1 MKLIHKPCCSE
12 TSENKKLISF
22 NSLKNSQNGTFL
34 VTPKSITK
42 QTRVTL
48 FAMEIPQIDDIYKL
62 LSDKLESW
70 MEGAITILPNIV
82 VAILIAI
89 VFGVLARVV
98 GNVVGRVMR
107 RTFESRQIAGLLTSI
122 VKSLVLIAG
131 IFIALDFVGLKG
143 TVTSLLAGAGIV
155 GLAIGFAFQDMTEN
169 LIAGIAMGIR
179 KPFEIGDVIEAE
191 GVFGNVKGI
200 NLRNTLVETFY
211 GQLEV
216 IPNKILFRNILTNY
230 STLGHRR
237 IEVPVGISY
246 ADDIEKAVSVIVDAM
261 KEKDYV
267 IMKEDTAVY
276 AESFG
281 DSSINLLLWFWIKY
295 PGEHSF
301 MQVRHD
307 AVSTVKTVLE
317 DNDILIPFPI
327 RTLDFNSKGS
337 DNLNTMLK
345 DTKETQ

>member
-1 MKLIHKPCCSE
+1 ME
-12 TSENKKLISF
+12 F
-22 NSLKNSQNGTFL
+22 
-34 VTPKSITK
+34 PK
-42 QTRVTL
+42 VD
-48 FAMEIPQIDDIYKL
+48 EVYKL
-62 LSDKLESW
+62 LSEKLESW
-70 MEGAITILPNIV
+70 IEGGITLLPNIV
-82 VAILIAI
+82 VAFLIAI
-89 VFGVLARVV
+89 LFGVIAKVV
-98 GNVVGRVMR
+98 GNVVGKLMR

-122 VKSLVLIAG
+122 IKSIIIVAG

-169 LIAGIAMGIR
+169 FIAGVAMGIR

-191 GVFGNVKGI
+191 GVFGNVKEI

-230 STLGHRR
+230 STLGYRR

-246 ADDIEKAVSVIVDAM
+246 ADDIEQAANVITDAM
-261 KEKDYV
+261 NDKDYV
-267 IMKEDTAVY
+267 IKKEETAVY

-281 DSSINLLLWFWIKY
+281 DSSINLLLWFWIRY
-295 PGEHSF
+295 PGEPGF
-301 MQVRHD
+301 MVVRHD
-307 AVSTVKTVLE
+307 AINTVKTVLE

-327 RTLDFNSKGS
+327 RTLDFNAKGGDKLNAMINPREERGKSNAGSTSTQTTS
-337 DNLNTMLK
+337 DEKAGN
-345 DTKETQ
+345 DPGQPGEE

>member
-1 MKLIHKPCCSE
+1 
-12 TSENKKLISF
+12 
-22 NSLKNSQNGTFL
+22 
-34 VTPKSITK
+34 
-42 QTRVTL
+42 
-48 FAMEIPQIDDIYKL
+48 MEIPRIDDVYKL
-62 LSDKLESW
+62 LTGKLETW
-70 MEGAITILPNIV
+70 MESAITILPNIV
-82 VAILIAI
+82 VALLIAI
-89 VFGVLARVV
+89 AFGFIARIV
-98 GNVVGRVMR
+98 GNIAGTVMR

-169 LIAGIAMGIR
+169 FIAGIAMGIR
-179 KPFEIGDVIEAE
+179 KPFEIGDVIKAE
-191 GVFGNVKGI
+191 GVFGNVKSI

-230 STLGHRR
+230 STLGKRR

-246 ADDIEKAVSVIVDAM
+246 ADDIEKAGKVIVEAM
-261 KEKDYV
+261 KDKEYV
-267 IMKEDTAVY
+267 IINDETAVY

-281 DSSINLLLWFWIKY
+281 DSSINLVLWFWISY
-295 PGEHSF
+295 PGEHGF
-301 MQVRHD
+301 MDVRHD
-307 AVSTVKTVLE
+307 AVCTVKNVLE
-317 DNDILIPFPI
+317 ENDILIPFPI

-337 DNLNTMLK
+337 DNLDTMLK
-345 DTKETQ
+345 DREEIQ

>member
-1 MKLIHKPCCSE
+1 ME
-12 TSENKKLISF
+12 F
-22 NSLKNSQNGTFL
+22 
-34 VTPKSITK
+34 PK
-42 QTRVTL
+42 VD
-48 FAMEIPQIDDIYKL
+48 EVYKL
-62 LSDKLESW
+62 LSEKLESW
-70 MEGAITILPNIV
+70 IEGGITLLPNIV
-82 VAILIAI
+82 VAFLIAI
-89 VFGVLARVV
+89 LFGIIAKVV
-98 GNVVGRVMR
+98 GNVVGKLMR

-122 VKSLVLIAG
+122 IKSIILVAG

-169 LIAGIAMGIR
+169 FIAGVAMGIR

-191 GVFGNVKGI
+191 GVFGNVKEI

-230 STLGHRR
+230 STLGYRR

-246 ADDIEKAVSVIVDAM
+246 ADDIEQAAKVITDAM
-261 KEKDYV
+261 NDKDYV
-267 IMKEDTAVY
+267 IKKDETAVY

-281 DSSINLLLWFWIKY
+281 DSSINLLLWFWIRY
-295 PGEHSF
+295 PGEPGF
-301 MQVRHD
+301 MVVRHD
-307 AVSTVKTVLE
+307 AINTVKTVLE

-327 RTLDFNSKGS
+327 RTLDFNAKGGDKLNAMINQKEERGTGKADSTSTQTMS
-337 DNLNTMLK
+337 DKKAGN
-345 DTKETQ
+345 DSDQPGEE